1 MSDQDL
7 TSTRGAIDASRGSEQ
22 RTASGTGDPNWS
34 GVSSG
39 AEGVMPQGAA
49 AAGASSGSTSG
60 GSGSSSGSMQS
71 QVREQA
77 DKVISTTT
85 QKAGTL
91 ADQASSTM
99 DTGIEK
105 ASGGLDTLAGTI
117 RDKSQSLGGAQS
129 MANTAADK
137 LESGAQMLRGQN
149 TEQLVSDLESL
160 VRRKPVESMLV
171 AAGVGFILSK
181 ALR

>member
-1 MSDQDL
+1 MSDQEP
-7 TSTRGAIDASRGSEQ
+7 TTTRGAIDASRGTEQ

-39 AEGVMPQGAA
+39 AEGVMPQGATA
-49 AAGASSGSTSG
+49 A
-60 GSGSSSGSMQS
+60 GSSSGSPDAGAGSGSESMQT

-85 QKAGTL
+85 RKAGSL
-91 ADQASSTM
+91 ADQATSSM
-99 DTGIEK
+99 DAGIEK
-105 ASGGLDTLAGTI
+105 ASGGLDTLAGAI
-117 RDKSQSLGGAQS
+117 RDKSPSLGGAQS

-137 LESGAQMLRGQN
+137 IEAQAEMLRGQSAD
-149 TEQLVSDLESL
+149 QMISDLEAL
-160 VRRKPVESMLV
+160 VRRRPVESMLV
-171 AAGVGFILSK
+171 AAGAGFILSK

>member
-1 MSDQDL
+1 MSDQEP
-7 TSTRGAIDASRGSEQ
+7 TTTRGAIDASRGNEQ

-39 AEGVMPQGAA
+39 AEGVIPQGATVA
-49 AAGASSGSTSG
+49 
-60 GSGSSSGSMQS
+60 GSSSGSPDAGSGSGSTQS

-77 DKVISTTT
+77 DRVISTAT
-85 QKAGTL
+85 QKAGSL
-91 ADQASSTM
+91 AGQATSSM
-99 DTGIEK
+99 DAGIEK
-105 ASGGLDTLAGTI
+105 ASGGLDTLAGAI

-137 LESGAQMLRGQN
+137 IEARAEMLRGQSADQMIS
-149 TEQLVSDLESL
+149 ELEAL
-160 VRRKPVESMLV
+160 VRRRPVESMLV
-171 AAGVGFILSK
+171 AAGAGFILSK